1 MNLSSPQYP
10 SNRLKGQAQA
20 ASNDSQLYSSEVPQN
35 FSTGQGSAGLQKH
48 GPNTLSA
55 QGTLHDLANAGVKK
69 KRPTSSRVVKKDE
82 RKKVSRACDACKA

>member
-10 SNRLKGQAQA
+10 SNHLKGQAQA
-20 ASNDSQLYSSEVPQN
+20 TSNDSQLYSPEVLQN
-35 FSTGQGSAGLQKH
+35 FSTGQARAYQNH

-55 QGTLHDLANAGVKK
+55 QGTPHDLANSGVKR